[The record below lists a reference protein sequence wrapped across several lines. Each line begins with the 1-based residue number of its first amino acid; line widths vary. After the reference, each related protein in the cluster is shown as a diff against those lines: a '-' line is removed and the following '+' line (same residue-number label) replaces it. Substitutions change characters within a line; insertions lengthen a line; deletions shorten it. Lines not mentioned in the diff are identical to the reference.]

1 MMLSEFFLTET
12 CVFASFRR
20 NGCPGTDAAQAN
32 GRGEVKRMDNKK
44 VDEFELALSEFVK
57 RASQKDATAEEVE
70 ALPAVARVLL
80 DAIRDLP

>member
-1 MMLSEFFLTET
+1 MKRELEQ
-12 CVFASFRR
+12 RR
-20 NGCPGTDAAQAN
+20 DRPAARPARAGTDAAQAY
-32 GRGEVKRMDNKK
+32 GRGEVRRMDNKK